1 MRIELPSRFKHTII
15 SDGIHSA
22 CLKNPLKVAY
32 KHGDKTRTYH
42 ELLQR
47 MSSIAGIISSS
58 DIPLKSNIAI
68 VASNSIEYMEIVLAS
83 SQLGHP
89 IATINPKLTASEIVS
104 ICEDAEAKLIFVDEK
119 VSSLLKGIEIKG
131 IKRIIDI
138 DNQIENLIDQID
150 CQEEFPTVT
159 ETETFT
165 IPYTSGTTG
174 KPKGVLVPHRSRAL
188 TLYGMADAYSCFS
201 SDDRF
206 LSIAPMCHGAG
217 MVFSLAPIFFGGYA
231 EIMDG
236 FDPELVMR
244 TLEEEEITGFFGVP
258 THFYGMLECD
268 LSVLN
273 DCPGSS
279 LKSIISNA
287 SALPQS
293 LKEKI
298 VEQFGEGLL
307 YECYGS
313 TEGGIISNLPPEDQ
327 LIKKQC
333 VGLPF
338 PYTEIKIL
346 DNNGNECGPDE
357 VGEVFTISPYI
368 FNGYWRKEEETNNAF
383 DGEWLTVGD
392 LAKKDKDGY
401 LYIVD
406 RKKDM
411 IISGGINI
419 YPREIEEVL
428 LEHPQIN
435 EIAIVGLADEKWG
448 EIIKAFI
455 LFKEEELPLEEV
467 QNFCTNKIASIK
479 IPKVIEKIEALPR
492 NANGKILK
500 RDLRDIKA

>member
-1 MRIELPSRFKHTII
+1 
-15 SDGIHSA
+15 
-22 CLKNPLKVAY
+22 
-32 KHGDKTRTYH
+32 
-42 ELLQR
+42 
-47 MSSIAGIISSS
+47 
-58 DIPLKSNIAI
+58 
-68 VASNSIEYMEIVLAS
+68 
-83 SQLGHP
+83 
-89 IATINPKLTASEIVS
+89 
-104 ICEDAEAKLIFVDEK
+104 
-119 VSSLLKGIEIKG
+119 
-131 IKRIIDI
+131 
-138 DNQIENLIDQID
+138 
-150 CQEEFPTVT
+150 
-159 ETETFT
+159 
-165 IPYTSGTTG
+165 
-174 KPKGVLVPHRSRAL
+174 
-188 TLYGMADAYSCFS
+188 
-201 SDDRF
+201 
-206 LSIAPMCHGAG
+206 
-217 MVFSLAPIFFGGYA
+217 
-231 EIMDG
+231 
-236 FDPELVMR
+236 MR
-244 TLEEEEITGFFGVP
+244 TLEEEDITGFFGVP

-268 LSVLN
+268 RSVLDN
-273 DCPGSS
+273 CRGSS

-313 TEGGIISNLPPEDQ
+313 TEGGIISNLAPEDQ

-338 PYTEIKIL
+338 PYTEIRIL
-346 DNNGNECGPDE
+346 DNDGNECGPDE
-357 VGEVFTISPYI
+357 VGEVFTVSPYI
-368 FNGYWRKEEETNNAF
+368 FNGYWRKEEETNKAF

-455 LFKEEELPLEEV
+455 VFKEEGLPLEEI

-500 RDLRDIKA
+500 RELRDKKA